1 MVEHFFNPSTQEAEG
16 GIGRHWEAD
25 ICEFQAS
32 LIYTASSRTAI
43 PTQRDSV
50 SKIKKTS
57 KTKQKA
63 YFFFPFKQFYRLMNK
78 DQFFELVVES
88 KD

>member
-1 MVEHFFNPSTQEAEG
+1 MNRLGMVEHFFNPSTQEAG
-16 GIGRHWEAD
+16 GGS
-25 ICEFQAS
+25 EFKAS

-50 SKIKKTS
+50 LKIRKIS

-63 YFFFPFKQFYRLMNK
+63 YSFKQFYRLMNK
-78 DQFFELVVES
+78 DQFF
-88 KD
+88 D